1 MWASVDT
8 DNNVTKVYT
17 RPTAITYGDV
27 NYPAN
32 VMTSWSNAELAT
44 IGVYPVVTDS
54 SNYEDPDYYIN
65 TNETFTYY
73 DSVSVGGTTY
83 TNTVVGAYGTAT
95 PMSLDDTTTTDPVTG
110 ETTTTPGLKS
120 NAISVQNQQA
130 YGLLQPSD
138 WYVVRQAE
146 NGVAI
151 PADWDTW
158 RESIRTTYQSQVTM
172 INACTTVPQLQALYV
187 YSDDDPDDDNPP
199 TRPLPEFPPSP
210 DQTS

>member
-8 DNNVTKVYT
+8 SDNVTKVYT

-44 IGVYPVVTDS
+44 IGVYPVVQDT
-54 SNYEDPDYYIN
+54 SNYEDPAYYIN

-95 PMSLDDTTTTDPVTG
+95 PKDLNDTTTTDPDTG

-130 YGLLQPSD
+130 YSLLQPSD
-138 WYVVRQAE
+138 WYVVRESE
-146 NGVAI
+146 NGTAI
-151 PADWDTW
+151 PTDWDTW
-158 RESIRTTYQSQVTM
+158 RESIRTTYQSQVTD
-172 INACTTVPQLQALYV
+172 INACTTVPELQALFTPV
-187 YSDDDPDDDNPP
+187 GNPP
-199 TRPLPEFPPSP
+199 VAPLPQFPPSP

>member
-27 NYPAN
+27 NYPQN
-32 VMTSWSNAELAT
+32 VMSSWTNDELAT
-44 IGVYPVVTDS
+44 IEVYPAITDS
-54 SNYEDPDYYIN
+54 SNYEDPSYYIN

-73 DSVSVGGTTY
+73 DSVAINGITY

-95 PMSLDDTTTTDPVTG
+95 PQSLNDTTTTDPDTG
-110 ETTTTPGLKS
+110 ETTVTPGLKS
-120 NAISVQNQQA
+120 KAITTQQQQA
-130 YGLLQPSD
+130 YSILQPSD
-138 WYVVRQAE
+138 WYVVRESE
-146 NGVAI
+146 NGTAI
-151 PADWDTW
+151 PTNWDTW

-172 INACTTVPQLQALYV
+172 INACTTVPELQALYV
-187 YSDDDPDDDNPP
+187 YNDATPP
-199 TRPLPEFPPSP
+199 VRPLPVFPPSP

>member
-8 DNNVTKVYT
+8 DDNVTKVYT

-32 VMTSWSNAELAT
+32 VMSSWSNAELAT
-44 IGVYPVVTDS
+44 IGVYPVVEDT
-54 SNYEDPDYYIN
+54 SNYEDPAYYIN

-73 DSVSVGGTTY
+73 DSVSVGGITY

-95 PMSLDDTTTTDPVTG
+95 PKALDDTTNPDGTVTL
-110 ETTTTPGLKS
+110 GLKS
-120 NAISVQNQQA
+120 NAITTQKNQA

-138 WYVVRQAE
+138 WYVVRQSE
-146 NGVAI
+146 NGTAI

-158 RESIRTTYQSQVTM
+158 RESIRTTCESQVTM
-172 INACTTVPQLQALYV
+172 INACTTVPQLQALYT
-187 YSDDDPDDDNPP
+187 YSGEPP

>member
-8 DNNVTKVYT
+8 DDNVTKVYT

-32 VMTSWSNAELAT
+32 VMSSWSNAELAT
-44 IGVYPVVTDS
+44 IGVYPVVEDT
-54 SNYEDPDYYIN
+54 SNYEDPAYYIN

-73 DSVSVGGTTY
+73 DSVSVGGITY

-95 PMSLDDTTTTDPVTG
+95 PKALDDTTNPDGTVTL
-110 ETTTTPGLKS
+110 GLKS
-120 NAISVQNQQA
+120 NAITTQKNQA

-138 WYVVRQAE
+138 WYVVRQSE
-146 NGVAI
+146 NGTAI

-158 RESIRTTYQSQVTM
+158 RESIRTTCESQVAM
-172 INACTTVPQLQALYV
+172 INACTTVPELQALYV
-187 YSDDDPDDDNPP
+187 YSGEPP

>member
-32 VMTSWSNAELAT
+32 VMSSWSNAELAT
-44 IGVYPVVTDS
+44 IGVYPVVEDT
-54 SNYEDPDYYIN
+54 SNYEDPAYYIN

-73 DSVSVGGTTY
+73 DSVSVGGITY

-95 PMSLDDTTTTDPVTG
+95 PKALDDTTNPDGTVTL
-110 ETTTTPGLKS
+110 GLKS
-120 NAISVQNQQA
+120 NAITTQKNQA

-138 WYVVRQAE
+138 WYVVRQSE
-146 NGVAI
+146 NGTAI

-158 RESIRTTYQSQVTM
+158 RESIRTTCESQVTM
-172 INACTTVPQLQALYV
+172 INACTTVPQLQALYT
-187 YSDDDPDDDNPP
+187 YSGEPP

>member
-32 VMTSWSNAELAT
+32 VMSSWSNSELAT
-44 IGVYPVVTDS
+44 IGVYPVVDDN
-54 SNYEDPDYYIN
+54 SNYEDPAYYIN
-65 TNETFTYY
+65 TDETFTYY

-83 TNTVVGAYGTAT
+83 TDTVVGAYGTAT
-95 PMSLDDTTTTDPVTG
+95 PKSLDDTTNPDGTV
-110 ETTTTPGLKS
+110 TPGLKS
-120 NAISVQNQQA
+120 NAISSQNQQA
-130 YGLLQPSD
+130 YSLLQPSD
-138 WYVVRQAE
+138 WYVVRKSE
-146 NGVAI
+146 NGTAI
-151 PADWDTW
+151 PTDWDNW

-172 INACTTVPQLQALYV
+172 INACTTVPELQALYV
-187 YSDDDPDDDNPP
+187 YNDATPP
-199 TRPLPEFPPSP
+199 VRPLPEFPPSP

>member
-8 DNNVTKVYT
+8 DDNVTKVYT

-32 VMTSWSNAELAT
+32 VMSSWSNAELAT
-44 IGVYPVVTDS
+44 IGVYPVVEDT
-54 SNYEDPDYYIN
+54 SNYEDPAYYIN
-65 TNETFTYY
+65 TNEIFTYY
-73 DSVSVGGTTY
+73 DSVSVGGITY

-95 PMSLDDTTTTDPVTG
+95 PKALDDTTNPDGTVTL
-110 ETTTTPGLKS
+110 GLKS
-120 NAISVQNQQA
+120 NAITTQKNQA

-138 WYVVRQAE
+138 WYVVRQSE
-146 NGVAI
+146 NGTAI

-158 RESIRTTYQSQVTM
+158 RESIRTTCESQVTM
-172 INACTTVPQLQALYV
+172 INACTTVPQLQALYT
-187 YSDDDPDDDNPP
+187 YSGEPP

-210 DQTS
+210 EQTS

>member
-44 IGVYPVVTDS
+44 IGVYPVVEDT
-54 SNYEDPDYYIN
+54 SNYEDPAYYIN

-83 TNTVVGAYGTAT
+83 TDTVVGAYGTAT
-95 PMSLDDTTTTDPVTG
+95 PKSLDDTTNPDGTV
-110 ETTTTPGLKS
+110 TPGLKS
-120 NAISVQNQQA
+120 NAITTQNQQA
-130 YGLLQPSD
+130 YSILQPSD
-138 WYVVRQAE
+138 WYVVRQSE
-146 NGVAI
+146 NGTAI
-151 PADWDTW
+151 PTDWDTW

-172 INACTTVPQLQALYV
+172 INACTTVPELQALYV
-187 YSDDDPDDDNPP
+187 YSGEPP

>member
-8 DNNVTKVYT
+8 SDNVTKVYT

-32 VMTSWSNAELAT
+32 VMSSWSNTELAT
-44 IGVYPVVTDS
+44 IGVYPVVTDN
-54 SNYEDPDYYIN
+54 SNYEDPAYYIN

-95 PMSLDDTTTTDPVTG
+95 PQSLNDTTDSEGNTI
-110 ETTTTPGLKS
+110 PGLKS
-120 NAISVQNQQA
+120 QAITAQNQQA
-130 YGLLQPSD
+130 YSLLQPSD
-138 WYVVRQAE
+138 WYVVRESE
-146 NGVAI
+146 NGTAI
-151 PADWDTW
+151 PTDWDTW
-158 RESIRTTYQSQVTM
+158 RESIRTTYQSQVTD
-172 INACTTVPQLQALYV
+172 INACTTVPELQALYV
-187 YSDDDPDDDNPP
+187 YNDATPP
-199 TRPLPEFPPSP
+199 VRPLPVFPPSP

>member
-44 IGVYPVVTDS
+44 IGVYPVVTDN
-54 SNYEDPDYYIN
+54 SNYEDPAYYIN
-65 TNETFTYY
+65 TNQTFTYY
-73 DSVSVGGTTY
+73 DSVSVGGITY

-95 PMSLDDTTTTDPVTG
+95 PKSLNDTTDSEG
-110 ETTTTPGLKS
+110 NTTPGLKS

-130 YGLLQPSD
+130 YSLLQPSD
-138 WYVVRQAE
+138 WYVVRESE
-146 NGVAI
+146 NGTAI
-151 PADWDTW
+151 PTDWDTW
-158 RESIRTTYQSQVTM
+158 RESIRTTYQSQVTD
-172 INACTTVPQLQALYV
+172 INACTTVPELQALYV
-187 YSDDDPDDDNPP
+187 YTGDPA

>member
-27 NYPAN
+27 NYPQN
-32 VMTSWSNAELAT
+32 VMSSWTNDELAT
-44 IGVYPVVTDS
+44 ILVYPVVEDTT
-54 SNYEDPDYYIN
+54 NYEDPSYYIN

-120 NAISVQNQQA
+120 NAITTQQQQA
-130 YGLLQPSD
+130 YSILQPSD
-138 WYVVRQAE
+138 WYVVRQQE
-146 NGVAI
+146 NGTAV
-151 PADWDTW
+151 PTNWDTW
-158 RESIRTTYQSQVTM
+158 RQSIRTTCENQITM
-172 INACTTVPQLQALYV
+172 INACTTVPELQALYV
-187 YSDDDPDDDNPP
+187 YTGDPA
-199 TRPLPEFPPSP
+199 TRPLPVFPPSP
-210 DQTS
+210 SS

>member
-1 MWASVDT
+1 MWASIDS

-27 NYPAN
+27 NYPQN
-32 VMTSWSNAELAT
+32 VMSSWTNDELAT
-44 IGVYPVVTDS
+44 IEVYPAITDS
-54 SNYEDPDYYIN
+54 SNYEDPSYYIN

-73 DSVSVGGTTY
+73 DSVAINGITY

-95 PMSLDDTTTTDPVTG
+95 PQSLNDTTTTDPTTG
-110 ETTTTPGLKS
+110 ETTVTPGLKS
-120 NAISVQNQQA
+120 KAITTQNQQA
-130 YGLLQPSD
+130 YSILEPSD
-138 WYVVRQAE
+138 WYVVRKSE
-146 NGVAI
+146 NGTAI

-172 INACTTVPQLQALYV
+172 INACTTVPELQALYV
-187 YSDDDPDDDNPP
+187 YNDATPP
-199 TRPLPEFPPSP
+199 VRPLPVFPPSP